1 MGSRSPIDLPPVY
14 LLLSLAAMVMF
25 HVAFPLARPIEEP
38 YRYAGIVIAALG
50 VALDAWALVLFLRA
64 KTGIIPFSEARALV
78 ARGPYRWTRNPMY
91 LGMAAILLGFAL
103 YLGSVTPF
111 IVLPAFIGLITERFI
126 APEEEMLEKA
136 FGQSYADYK
145 ARVRRWL

>member
-1 MGSRSPIDLPPVY
+1 
-14 LLLSLAAMVMF
+14 LAVF
-25 HVAFPLARPIEEP
+25 HVAFPVARPVEEP
-38 YRYAGIVIAALG
+38 YRYGGIVIAALG

-64 KTGIIPFSEARALV
+64 RTGVIPFSEATALV
-78 ARGPYRWTRNPMY
+78 LRGPYRWTRNPMY
-91 LGMAAILLGFAL
+91 LGMAAILLGFAI

-111 IVLPAFIGLITERFI
+111 IVIPAFMALIAERFI

-136 FGQSYADYK
+136 FGQPYLDYK

>member
-1 MGSRSPIDLPPVY
+1 MGV
-14 LLLSLAAMVMF
+14 F

-50 VALDAWALVLFLRA
+50 VALDAWALALFLKAR
-64 KTGIIPFSEARALV
+64 TGIIPFSEATAFV
-78 ARGPYRWTRNPMY
+78 VRGPYRWTRNPMY
-91 LGMAAILLGFAL
+91 LGMTAILLGFAL

-111 IVLPAFIGLITERFI
+111 IVIPAFMGLIGERFI
-126 APEEEMLEKA
+126 APEEEMLEKT
-136 FGQSYADYK
+136 FGQAYVDYK

>member
-1 MGSRSPIDLPPVY
+1 MY
-14 LLLSLAAMVMF
+14 LLLSLVAMAVF

-64 KTGIIPFSEARALV
+64 KTGVIPFSEARTLV

-111 IVLPAFIGLITERFI
+111 IVIPAFMGLITERFI
-126 APEEEMLEKA
+126 VPEEEMLEQA
-136 FGQSYADYK
+136 FGQAYIDYK

>member
-14 LLLSLAAMVMF
+14 LLLSLAAMAVF
-25 HVAFPLARPIEEP
+25 HVALPLARPIDEP
-38 YRYAGIVIAALG
+38 YRYAGIVIAGLG

-64 KTGIIPFSEARALV
+64 RTGVIPFSEARVLV

-91 LGMAAILLGFAL
+91 LGMAAILLGFAI

-111 IVLPAFIGLITERFI
+111 IVIPAFMGLITERFI
-126 APEEEMLEKA
+126 APEEDLLEKT
-136 FGQSYADYK
+136 FGQPYLDYK

>member
-1 MGSRSPIDLPPVY
+1 LPPVY
-14 LLLSLAAMVMF
+14 LLLSLAAMGVF
-25 HVAFPLARPIEEP
+25 HVAFPLARPIDEP

-50 VALDAWALVLFLRA
+50 VVLDGWALALFLRA
-64 KTGIIPFSEARALV
+64 KTGVIPFSEAKALV
-78 ARGPYRWTRNPMY
+78 ERGPYRWTRNPMY
-91 LGMAAILLGFAL
+91 LGMAAILLGFAI

-111 IVLPAFIGLITERFI
+111 IVIPAFMGLIAERFI

-136 FGQSYADYK
+136 FGQAYAGYK

>member
-1 MGSRSPIDLPPVY
+1 MAV
-14 LLLSLAAMVMF
+14 F
-25 HVAFPLARPIEEP
+25 HVALPIARPIEDP
-38 YRYAGIVIAALG
+38 YRYAGIVIAGLG
-50 VALDAWALVLFLRA
+50 VALDAWALALFLRA

-111 IVLPAFIGLITERFI
+111 FVIPAFMGLIAERFI
-126 APEEEMLEKA
+126 GPEEEMLERA
-136 FGQSYADYK
+136 FGQSYVDYK